1 MADEIE
7 RMVNLLEDA
16 ERDWPDEPAIDR
28 DGWQRLAFLAA
39 ENGMPSAAAGCR
51 AAAGE
56 WPEHRGWFSV
66 SADFDEQ
73 VHAIGEKHGFRSPS
87 EHRQV
92 CVSLHL
98 LVRTMPPH
106 VDTSG
111 GVVSA
116 EQGATSWRD
125 LRRKIPGWMSRVRK
139 AAADF
144 LYLLALELHSDDTS
158 FAAASLAG
166 VRKRLTE
173 LVMRLETMV
182 AAGEDRNIAADRNE
196 MAAILQSMMTI
207 TGPKG
212 GRHSHGKRR
221 QDCVV
226 TAKEFWTEQSGS
238 APSVVFVPDPI
249 TSPASPFA
257 MWFCDVMNY
266 IDGWSVVTCRE
277 VLRTRSR
284 KK

>member
-7 RMVNLLEDA
+7 RMQNLLEDA
-16 ERDWPDEPAIDR
+16 EQEWPDEPAINNDTWR
-28 DGWQRLAFLAA
+28 RLASLAA
-39 ENGMPSAAAGCR
+39 ANGMPSAAAGCL

-56 WPEHRGWFSV
+56 WPVHTGWLTV
-66 SADFDEQ
+66 REDFDTRIN
-73 VHAIGEKHGFRSPS
+73 AIGELHGFPS
-87 EHRQV
+87 LPEHLDV
-92 CVSLHL
+92 CVSLNF

-106 VDTSG
+106 VETND
-111 GVVSA
+111 GVISA

-125 LRRKIPGWMSRVRK
+125 LRRKMPGWLSRVK
-139 AAADF
+139 KSEPDF
-144 LYLLALELHSDDTS
+144 LYLLALELHSDETS

-166 VRKRLTE
+166 ARERLTN
-173 LVMRLETMV
+173 LVMGLEALIATD
-182 AAGEDRNIAADRNE
+182 ANREIAAERDE
-196 MAAILQSMMTI
+196 ITAILELMMEI

-221 QDCVV
+221 QECVV
-226 TAKEFWTEQSGS
+226 TAKVFWKEQFLTD
-238 APSVVFVPDPI
+238 PTIVFVPDPT
-249 TSPASPFA
+249 TSPASPFT

-266 IDGWSVVTCRE
+266 IHGWSVVTCRE